1 MRVLSILNYKCFED
15 QDLQLGDLTILAGAN
30 AAGKS
35 STIQSVLLLKRAC
48 DRGTGH
54 KVYLNNLYGL
64 DLGTSYDVLNFHTNK
79 KGFGVSLKDGENE
92 VGVPMLVDNEYAN
105 TWLTVKE
112 VMGNGEWLKAKKLY
126 YLSAERIGPRISHR
140 MENLDYYYV
149 GTHGE
154 YTAQV
159 LASDN
164 GMLSIDQS
172 RLYPETVNYKLQF
185 QTNKWLKTIF
195 PDVNVTANTHSETL
209 RAYLKVDNIY
219 SDGNIVKE
227 TNIGF
232 GISYVLPVIV
242 NALIAEKDSYF
253 IVENPEAHL
262 HPAAQTAMGQFL
274 AQMAFSG
281 LVIIV
286 ETHSEHIIN
295 GVQLF
300 VAKHP
305 DWHHNVII
313 NNYDC
318 DKESRKPRVTHI
330 EIGRKGEIK
339 QWPQGFMDQAQVD
352 FIELTNINKNV

>member
-1 MRVLSILNYKCFED
+1 MRELLILNYKCFED
-15 QDLQLGDLTILAGAN
+15 QTLHLGDLTILAGAN

-35 STIQSVLLLKRAC
+35 STIQSILLLKRAC
-48 DRGTGH
+48 DRGAEK
-54 KVYLNNLYGL
+54 KVYLNSLYGL

-79 KGFGVSLKDGENE
+79 NGFGVTLKDGEKE
-92 VGVPMLVDNEYAN
+92 VGVPMIIDNEYAK
-105 TWLTVKE
+105 TWLTVKK
-112 VMGNGEWLKAKKLY
+112 VIGDGEWLKAKKLY
-126 YLSAERIGPRISHR
+126 YLSAERVGPRISHR

-154 YTAQV
+154 FTAQV

-172 RLYPETVNYKLQF
+172 RLYPESVNYKLQF

-195 PDVNVTANTHSETL
+195 PDVNVTANTHEETL

-242 NALIAEKDSYF
+242 NALIAEKNSYF

-274 AQMAFSG
+274 AHMAYSG
-281 LVIIV
+281 LIIIV

-305 DWHHNVII
+305 DWNRNVII
-313 NNYDC
+313 NNYDF
-318 DKESRKPRVTHI
+318 DKESRKPKITPI

-339 QWPQGFMDQAQVD
+339 QWPLGFMDQAQID
-352 FIELTNINKNV
+352 FVKLLNLNKHV